1 MWISLARCTVILI
14 GLTLISPHVSYAQ
27 QEVSANNAAEQDF
40 KIRFPAR
47 CEYGVDCWLLNTP
60 DTNPANEKNSDSV
73 CGPRSYDGHK
83 GVDFAIRD
91 TVEMEKG
98 VDVVSVAKGKVLRFR
113 DGEEDAFRGE
123 QAKTA
128 LNDANRNCGNGVII
142 DHENGWLSQY
152 CHLKNGSIVVDN
164 GQNVMPSQK
173 IAEIGLSGISDHPH
187 IHLTLIR
194 KGKIIDPFTGA
205 DTEGACEGNVSG
217 ALWEDPKITYEPI
230 ALYDGGFATEIPD
243 FELISAGTRG
253 ELPRIDSEALLFWI
267 AYFGA
272 REGDKIAIEITD
284 PDNKVF
290 VSDVL
295 TQDKTRARQFY
306 TIGKKAPSSGF
317 KKGTWKG
324 TVTVTRPGT
333 DIQESLTR
341 AVDVF

>member
-60 DTNPANEKNSDSV
+60 DTNPANEKISDSV

-164 GQNVMPSQK
+164 GQNVMPSRKLQRLACPAFP
-173 IAEIGLSGISDHPH
+173 II
-187 IHLTLIR
+187 LTFI
-194 KGKIIDPFTGA
+194 
-205 DTEGACEGNVSG
+205 
-217 ALWEDPKITYEPI
+217 
-230 ALYDGGFATEIPD
+230 
-243 FELISAGTRG
+243 
-253 ELPRIDSEALLFWI
+253 
-267 AYFGA
+267 
-272 REGDKIAIEITD
+272 
-284 PDNKVF
+284 
-290 VSDVL
+290 
-295 TQDKTRARQFY
+295 
-306 TIGKKAPSSGF
+306 
-317 KKGTWKG
+317 
-324 TVTVTRPGT
+324 
-333 DIQESLTR
+333 
-341 AVDVF
+341 